1 MILLFFKSIYVENFS
16 ILKEFEKPMV
26 IQVFADKIDSIDFVN
41 TWDELKY
48 LEINSSDISEEQV
61 NKIYNLLPTCDT
73 NINLM

>member
-1 MILLFFKSIYVENFS
+1 
-16 ILKEFEKPMV
+16 MV